1 MDVQLV
7 EEEYEL
13 QFPSTFDPANDIR
26 RTIRYPRDERPL
38 TSNLIREISAH
49 KLPEVL
55 GCGGLSVA
63 VCYGLYKI
71 NPAIHA
77 FEFREASPKVM
88 LFKLRIPVKVATSF
102 RRDAITG
109 LISQKL
115 EKELKLLPSVFGTK
129 FLQYSDTRIINCN
142 RRLSPNE
149 IRQRQYEQN
158 NNVIGPRYIPP
169 EDICTGANGVGFLGQ
184 GCSGVVLLAYHHDI
198 GNIAVKCMENHLP
211 QDEDRCRLR
220 FDGEAKMLFKLS
232 HSNVVAFFGITGW
245 QGAFGLLME
254 YLSGGNLS
262 SLCQNGNS
270 TGSLHFP
277 WPLRLRIIKDIASG
291 LAYLHSKKI
300 VHGDMKP
307 ANVLLDQKLRAKI
320 VDFGGAEI
328 AATSGTTTSKVK
340 RDSDEKHQYTLI
352 YAAPEF
358 LTNIF
363 GRRKTPEDVYSLA
376 IIIYE
381 VIVQRKASEDFRVKD
396 IGIFKEAVKAGQR
409 PDLTDVENLLSTMHS
424 SGDNNI
430 ITFLKE
436 IMVSSW
442 SSVPKRRPTM
452 QEIEQQADK
461 FGRNI
466 SETSLREMVDVFCAG
481 RTNNPLPQVT
491 EWLKL
496 SCLEAPDFCAKRA
509 SSSADSDPAPATP
522 NHPFKNEPSYEPAHS
537 PAKSDRK
544 TKNPNE
550 KQERKHEFTFPKSDS
565 TDLYTPTASTTFG
578 TGFGIEDMLE
588 TFSLSEDAESL
599 WLKKEYSRA
608 IDLFNKI
615 MTINTT
621 SPSVVALT
629 KLKIAHCHYCLGS
642 SVNGNQ
648 EMCSGLNILQIR
660 ADSKFV
666 PTMADGNS
674 MVEVARTYY
683 DTGQQ
688 SRALLIIK
696 QAATIFGNISEARA
710 KVSGLERCAR
720 LIKKH
725 HSQRLTSSDRVVA
738 VCKYIV
744 DCLEPVVVVSPTTA
758 GSALHSL
765 AYFMDELTEYE
776 LAVKYYKAGMNAVE
790 KCYGKETAQRTH
802 FYTRTLHNL
811 AVTYMNMGLYKKAD
825 EMFKFALEL
834 DHKVTDYDS
843 AEQKTESI
851 LQTERLIQKNG
862 RRLELL

>member
-1 MDVQLV
+1 MDVQLI

-13 QFPSTFDPANDIR
+13 QFPSSFDPANDIR

-55 GCGGLSVA
+55 ECGGLSVA

-88 LFKLRIPVKVATSF
+88 LFKLRIPVKVAKSF
-102 RRDAITG
+102 RRDAVTG
-109 LISQKL
+109 LVSQKL
-115 EKELKLLPSVFGTK
+115 EKELKLLPSVYGTK

-169 EDICTGANGVGFLGQ
+169 EDIYTGANGVGFLGQ

-211 QDEDRCRLR
+211 QDAERCRLR

-262 SLCQNGNS
+262 SLCENGNS

-381 VIVQRKASEDFRVKD
+381 
-396 IGIFKEAVKAGQR
+396 
-409 PDLTDVENLLSTMHS
+409 
-424 SGDNNI
+424 
-430 ITFLKE
+430 E

-452 QEIEQQADK
+452 QEIEQQADN

-466 SETSLREMVDVFCAG
+466 SEASLCEMVDVFYAG
-481 RTNNPLPQVT
+481 RTNNPFPQVT
-491 EWLKL
+491 EWVKL
-496 SCLEAPDFCAKRA
+496 SSLAAPDFSSKGA
-509 SSSADSDPAPATP
+509 SSSADSDPTPAGP
-522 NHPFKNEPSYEPAHS
+522 DYSFKNEPSYEHAHS
-537 PAKSDRK
+537 PAASDRN
-544 TKNPNE
+544 TKNSKE
-550 KQERKHEFTFPKSDS
+550 KQERKEEFSFPKGQS

-578 TGFGIEDMLE
+578 TEFGIADMLE

-660 ADSKFV
+660 GDSKFV

-776 LAVKYYKAGMNAVE
+776 LAVKYYEAGMNAVE

-811 AVTYMNMGLYKKAD
+811 AVTYMNMGRYKKAD
-825 EMFKFALEL
+825 EMFKLALEL
-834 DHKVTDYDS
+834 DQKVTDYDS
-843 AEQKTESI
+843 AEQKAESI

-862 RRLELL
+862 RRLESP